1 MAQLQTTTINPNGI
15 NKDISPYEL
24 PAGQW
29 SDGNNIQFDN
39 DKTKKI
45 LGHSQVFGSLGTPP
59 YWLLHF
65 STPSVNYWF
74 YPSLTKIY
82 RTDGTSHTN
91 VTRVNKVLTGS
102 INPTASTSVVGV
114 GTAFTTELILGES
127 ILVSGETRIVSAIAD
142 NTHLTVSV
150 AFTDTANDT
159 SPELVQG
166 NYSASAAYGWN
177 GGVLGGV
184 AILNNGIDVP
194 QMIGSA
200 GSTFSTLSNWLGNTT
215 CSVIRPFKQF
225 LVALDTTESSS
236 RYPFRVRWSHP
247 AEGGTVPVT
256 WDASDAT
263 KDAGYVDLSQTNGF
277 VVDSLPLKDINVIY
291 KEDSV
296 WGMAFEG
303 GQSIFRFFEIFNDAG
318 ILGRRCVKA
327 FDENHFVVS
336 NDDVYIHN
344 GQTKQ
349 SVIDS
354 KMRDE
359 LFDSIH
365 ASYYDRTFVA
375 PNYESNEMWICFVS
389 GANTTDAFA
398 DKAFVYNWRNQT
410 WSKRDLPHVS
420 HIGWGILGIASG
432 ATNWDGDSA
441 SWDTDTE
448 SWDYRGYNPSQTS
461 LLMADATNSK
471 LFESGKTN
479 QFNSVNYLSY
489 IEKTSMSLGYSG
501 TKSVNKIVPRLE
513 GTGSV
518 NFYVGQEMLPNEGIT
533 WKGPYAFTP
542 GTHSEIPVRV
552 TGNYIAVKAESTDN
566 NSWSLDNMEIHWS
579 PSGNR
584 GNGV

>member
-1 MAQLQTTTINPNGI
+1 MAQSQVTLLNPNGI

-24 PAGQW
+24 TNEQW

-39 DKTKKI
+39 DKTKKV
-45 LGHSQVFGSLGTPP
+45 LGHSQVFGSLSGAP

-82 RTDGTSHTN
+82 RTDGSTHTDVSRTS
-91 VTRVNKVLTGS
+91 G
-102 INPTASTSVVGV
+102 
-114 GTAFTTELILGES
+114 
-127 ILVSGETRIVSAIAD
+127 
-142 NTHLTVSV
+142 
-150 AFTDTANDT
+150 
-159 SPELVQG
+159 G
-166 NYSASAAYGWN
+166 NYAATAGHGWN

-184 AILNNGIDVP
+184 AILNNGVDVP
-194 QMIGSA
+194 QMIGSTA
-200 GSTFSTLSNWLGNTT
+200 SNFSALSNWLSNTT
-215 CSVIRPFKQF
+215 CNVIRPFKQF
-225 LVALDTTESSS
+225 LVALDTTESST

-256 WDASDAT
+256 WSDSDAT

-277 VVDSLPLKDINVIY
+277 VVDCLPLKDTNIIY

-296 WGMAFEG
+296 WGMSFEG
-303 GQSIFRFFEIFNDAG
+303 GQSIFRFYEIFNDAG
-318 ILGRRCVKA
+318 ILSRRCVKA
-327 FDENHFVVS
+327 FDDFHFVVS
-336 NDDVYIHN
+336 NNDVFIHN

-389 GANTTDAFA
+389 GANDTDAFA

-420 HIGWGILGIASG
+420 HIGWGIL
-432 ATNWDGDSA
+432 DSA
-441 SWDTDTE
+441 SGTTDWSETGTWNADTG

-471 LFESGKTN
+471 LFEAGKTN
-479 QFNSVNYLSY
+479 QFNAVNYLSY

-501 TKSVNKIVPRLE
+501 TKSVNKIVPRIQ
-513 GTGSV
+513 GTGNV
-518 NFYVGQEMLPNEGIT
+518 DCYVGQEMLPNQGIT
-533 WKGPYAFTP
+533 WKGPYSFTA

-552 TGNYIAVKAESTDN
+552 TGNYIGVKIESTN
-566 NSWSLDNMEIHWS
+566 NNTWSLDDMEIHWS
-579 PSGNR
+579 PDGNR